1 MAGWATFVC
10 ANDVTG
16 VAGGDANLDAGARV
30 RDAGRSAAKHGAAA
44 PGPLPLLLPPNPVHR
59 FYRGGDG
66 IDRLRGVVAGGGP
79 GAPEDWVG
87 STTTSLGNDRE
98 GLALLAD
105 GRLLRDVIA
114 ADPLGYL
121 GADHVKRW
129 GANPGVLVKLLDA
142 GERLAA
148 HYHPGRA
155 FARAQ
160 MGLPFGKTEAWIIL
174 SAEPGAHM
182 HLGLREAID
191 RSVIDRWV
199 REQNS
204 DQMLAA
210 LNVVPVV
217 AGDVLFVPAG
227 TIHTIGAGITLV
239 ELQEPTDMSVV
250 LEWQRFKVTGGE
262 ENLKLGWHR
271 VLDAAELGAGVPFHG
286 PVQAAAAQG
295 ASSQRLLPE
304 AADPYFRAERVAVN
318 GTALTFGPA
327 YSVLIALEGE
337 LSITREGQ
345 APLRLGP
352 GQSALIPYGAGA
364 IALDGHGSG
373 IRCLPPAADSGEGK
387 W

>member
-1 MAGWATFVC
+1 MAGWTTFVR
-10 ANDVTG
+10 ANDAAG
-16 VAGGDANLDAGARV
+16 VAGGDPDLV
-30 RDAGRSAAKHGAAA
+30 AAA
-44 PGPLPLLLPPNPVHR
+44 AARAAGTSVPDSRRAVAGPLPLLLPPNPVHR

-66 IDRLRGVVAGGGP
+66 IDRLRGVAAGEGP

-105 GRLLRDVIA
+105 GRLLRDLIA
-114 ADPLGYL
+114 ADPIGYL
-121 GADHVKRW
+121 GAEHVSRW
-129 GANPGVLVKLLDA
+129 GTNPGVLVKLLDA

-155 FARAQ
+155 FARTQ
-160 MGLPFGKTEAWIIL
+160 LGSPFGKTEAWIIL

-191 RSVIDRWV
+191 RSLIERWV
-199 REQNS
+199 REQDS

-250 LEWQRFKVTGGE
+250 LEWQRYKVTGGE
-262 ENLKLGWHR
+262 ETLNLGWDR
-271 VLDAAELGAGVPFHG
+271 VLDAAELGAGVPFRG
-286 PVQAAAAQG
+286 PAPATETG
-295 ASSQRLLPE
+295 ASSRRLLPE
-304 AADPYFRAERVAVN
+304 AADPYFRAEHVAAN
-318 GTALTFGPA
+318 GPDVTFAPG

-337 LSITREGQ
+337 LSITCEGQ
-345 APLRLGP
+345 APLRLTA
-352 GQSALIPYGAGA
+352 GQSALIPYGAGTTT
-364 IALDGHGSG
+364 LDGHGSG

>member
-10 ANDVTG
+10 ANDVAG
-16 VAGGDANLDAGARV
+16 AAGGDPNL
-30 RDAGRSAAKHGAAA
+30 GAAA
-44 PGPLPLLLPPNPVHR
+44 PARAVGMSAAEHHGAVTGPPPLLLPPNPVHR

-66 IDRLRGVVAGGGP
+66 IDQLRGVVAGSGP

-121 GADHVKRW
+121 GAEHVSRW
-129 GANPGVLVKLLDA
+129 GANSGVLVKLLDA

-160 MGLPFGKTEAWIIL
+160 MGSRFGKTEAWIIL

-182 HLGLREAID
+182 HLGLREEID
-191 RSVIDRWV
+191 RSVIERWV
-199 REQNS
+199 REQDS
-204 DQMLAA
+204 DKMLAA
-210 LNVVPVV
+210 LNVVPVA

-250 LEWQRFKVTGGE
+250 LEWERYKVTGGE
-262 ENLKLGWHR
+262 ETLNLGWDL
-271 VLDAAELGAGVPFHG
+271 VLDAAEMRAGVPFRAPA
-286 PVQAAAAQG
+286 PVAATPG
-295 ASSQRLLPE
+295 SSSQRLLPE
-304 AADPYFRAERVAVN
+304 AADPYFRAERVTVN
-318 GTALTFGPA
+318 GHALTFAPG

-337 LSITREGQ
+337 LSITCKGQ
-345 APLRLGP
+345 APLRLTR

-364 IALDGHGSG
+364 TTLDGHGSG